1 MSSEPVFVLPG
12 DHIPPDLVPSH
23 PKKPL
28 RLGPGLRHVPPND
41 VVPTLAGQ
49 FVTDRPK
56 NAIRVE
62 NSHGRVSQL
71 LFIDYLSGNLANGGS
86 GYCLQYVPRVG
97 ELVIGTIHKTAADV
111 YYVHLSDYTA
121 PVILPQLSFESA
133 TKKTRPVLA
142 PGALVYARVTL
153 ANKHMD
159 AELECVSSSTGKSD
173 GLGPLTGGMMF
184 GISLGMARRLM
195 MPKSVQEGK
204 IVVLEELGA
213 LGLQFDT
220 ATGRN
225 GRFWVDSEN
234 TKTVLAVGRAI
245 QETDER
251 RLGVEDQKK
260 LVRKIIKDLS

>member
-1 MSSEPVFVLPG
+1 MASEPVFVLPG
-12 DHIPPDLVPSH
+12 DRISPDLVPSH

-41 VVPTLAGQ
+41 LVPTLAGQ
-49 FVTDRPK
+49 FVADRTK

-62 NSHGRVSQL
+62 NSHGRY
-71 LFIDYLSGNLANGGS
+71 I
-86 GYCLQYVPRVG
+86 PRVG
-97 ELVIGTIHKTAADV
+97 ELVIGTVQKSAADV

-121 PVILPQLSFESA
+121 PVLLPQLSFESA

-142 PGALVYARVTL
+142 PGALVYARVTM

-159 AELECVSSSTGKSD
+159 AELECVSSSTGRSD
-173 GLGPLTGGMMF
+173 GLGPLVGGMVF
-184 GISLGMARRLM
+184 DISLGMARRLM
-195 MPKSVQEGK
+195 MPKSLHGGR
-204 IVVLEELGA
+204 IVALEELGA
-213 LGLQFDT
+213 LGLKFDT

-234 TKTVLAVGRAI
+234 TKTIVAVGRAI
-245 QETDER
+245 QETDEK

>member
-12 DHIPPDLVPSH
+12 DHISPDLIPSH

-41 VVPTLAGQ
+41 VVPTLAGH

-62 NSHGRVSQL
+62 NSHGR
-71 LFIDYLSGNLANGGS
+71 
-86 GYCLQYVPRVG
+86 YVPRVG
-97 ELVIGTIHKTAADV
+97 ELVIGTVQKSAAEV

-121 PVILPQLSFESA
+121 PALLPQLSFESA
-133 TKKTRPVLA
+133 TKKTRPILA
-142 PGALVYARVTL
+142 SGALVYGRVTM

-173 GLGPLTGGMMF
+173 GLGPLTGGMVF

-195 MPKSVQEGK
+195 LPKSVQEGK

-245 QETDER
+245 QQTDEKG
-251 RLGVEDQKK
+251 LGVEDQKK
-260 LVRKIIKDLS
+260 LVRRIIKDLS